1 MRLVASLSVPVVIVT
16 AMLGHFPCVWL
27 RCWSQSGWVEPV
39 FWLFEWRL
47 GAGWVGSRRIFLS
60 DAGWTRPSKSGGRSR
75 SSRVGSHQTL
85 NSFNQTLNGAA
96 LSPILQP
103 NTKMGWLHPQNQKCN
118 QTRLAPSPKTG
129 LDPTQ
134 PTQPP
139 TKHTVRLLPVPA
151 LRVYISSARPTLT
164 LRRATEGVV

>member
-1 MRLVASLSVPVVIVT
+1 
-16 AMLGHFPCVWL
+16 MLGHFPCVWL
-27 RCWSQSGWVEPV
+27 RCWSQPGWVEPV
-39 FWLFEWRL
+39 FWLFGWRL

-103 NTKMGWLHPQNQKCN
+103 NTKMGWLRPQNQKCN
-118 QTRLAPSPKTG
+118 QTLDGLAPSPKTG

-139 TKHTVRLLPVPA
+139 TKHTVMHCFQKYIWVRNLAMKLPLRMALCAPVATLAGVFLHLLDF
-151 LRVYISSARPTLT
+151 
-164 LRRATEGVV
+164 

>member
-1 MRLVASLSVPVVIVT
+1 VTNQHHCVPYIWCWPI
-16 AMLGHFPCVWL
+16 LPC
-27 RCWSQSGWVEPV
+27 
-39 FWLFEWRL
+39 FWLESGASRVGANPFLWLFGWRIEGL
-47 GAGWVGSRRIFLS
+47 GWLQDRIFLS

-103 NTKMGWLHPQNQKCN
+103 NTKMGWLRPQNQKCN
-118 QTRLAPSPKTG
+118 QTLDGLAPSPKTG
-129 LDPTQ
+129 LDPIQ

-139 TKHTVRLLPVPA
+139 TKHTVK
-151 LRVYISSARPTLT
+151 
-164 LRRATEGVV
+164 VVSRTGKPSCRQKR